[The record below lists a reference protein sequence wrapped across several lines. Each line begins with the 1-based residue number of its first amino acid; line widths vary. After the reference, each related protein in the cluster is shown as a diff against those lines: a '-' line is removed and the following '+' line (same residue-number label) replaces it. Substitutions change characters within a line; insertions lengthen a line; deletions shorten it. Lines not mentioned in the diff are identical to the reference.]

1 MTYELRHTLTQFKD
15 EDTCAPVCTPIC
27 VRCTCVCREYIWNVY
42 KGLSWLE
49 CDMRCLPGLS
59 SILFIDRRCLARPG
73 VYQFQVVVVVV
84 TSVFDSHYWV
94 TSGHL
99 CPVIFTWFWGGK
111 IRSSCLSTNCI
122 TCWAIFPATQ
132 SCSGKVEKVTDIEE
146 RACSVTK
153 AIISGT
159 FQSCP

>member
-1 MTYELRHTLTQFKD
+1 MTYELRHTLTHFKD

-27 VRCTCVCREYIWNVY
+27 VRCTCVQGIHLKCVQGLVMAWNVIWGVY
-42 KGLSWLE
+42 L
-49 CDMRCLPGLS
+49 DCL
-59 SILFIDRRCLARPG
+59 LFCLLRPG
-73 VYQFQVVVVVV
+73 AYQFQVMVVVV

-99 CPVIFTWFWGGK
+99 CPVISTWFWGGK

-146 RACSVTK
+146 WACSVTK

>member
-1 MTYELRHTLTQFKD
+1 MKTRVLL
-15 EDTCAPVCTPIC
+15 CAPPSVCGAHVCAGNTFEM
-27 VRCTCVCREYIWNVY
+27 CTRACHGLNVIWGVY
-42 KGLSWLE
+42 L
-49 CDMRCLPGLS
+49 DCL
-59 SILFIDRRCLARPG
+59 LFCLLRPG
-73 VYQFQVVVVVV
+73 AYQFQVVVVVV

-146 RACSVTK
+146 WACSVTK

>member
-1 MTYELRHTLTQFKD
+1 MKTRVLL
-15 EDTCAPVCTPIC
+15 CAPPSVCGAHVCAGNTFEM
-27 VRCTCVCREYIWNVY
+27 CTRACHGLNVIWGVY
-42 KGLSWLE
+42 L
-49 CDMRCLPGLS
+49 DCL
-59 SILFIDRRCLARPG
+59 LFCLLRPG
-73 VYQFQVVVVVV
+73 AYQFQVVVAVV

-146 RACSVTK
+146 WACSVTK